1 MKIKFKLADEKERL
15 FVWMLIVVFFTTFII
30 VSVIIFGNYEDQIKL
45 EMKFSSEKSFNSV
58 YMALNDSSDQA
69 EIVMEKEGVTGIGI
83 YSSNGAVYQRLG
95 DAPEHLNFSKIIS
108 SDKDHND
115 STLGIYHYNDS
126 DNTIEYYRLSRFGVM
141 LGTGTMRFTQEGRIM
156 PLAFEIPEIV
166 YVKFD
171 GSDFFNALSH
181 ARLLFGLCIG
191 VSFILILM
199 VANFYEVNRR
209 FRIAFAKNE
218 SLAKLGAAAR
228 TLTHEI
234 KNPLSVLTIQTALLK
249 KTLPEQYSNDL
260 VVLDQ
265 EINRLTNLTNK
276 VSDFLKNPLGNP
288 VIINLIPYI
297 KNIIKLF
304 PYDIAFICNEES
316 DVFISFDLDR
326 ARSVF
331 ENLIKN
337 ATESSSSGVPEIEV
351 EIVRKRKNVSVFVK
365 DRGDGLREDA
375 KKKLFSPFYTTK
387 TNGSGI
393 GLSISSQFVNAH
405 SGSLKLSN
413 RDGGGTVAQVTLPC
427 VEVSDNEST
436 YS

>member
-1 MKIKFKLADEKERL
+1 MKIKLKLADEKERL
-15 FVWMLIVVFFTTFII
+15 FVWILMLVSFTTFII
-30 VSVIIFGNYEDQIKL
+30 VSIIIFGNFEDKIKL

-58 YMALNDSSDQA
+58 YMALNDSSAQA
-69 EIVMEKEGVTGIGI
+69 EMVMEKEGVTGIGI
-83 YSSNGAVYQRLG
+83 YSSNGVVYQRLG
-95 DAPEHLNFSKIIS
+95 DAPEHLNFGEIIS
-108 SDKDHND
+108 SDRNQND

-156 PLAFEIPEIV
+156 PLAFEVPEIV

-171 GSDFFNALSH
+171 GTDFFTSLSR
-181 ARLLFGLCIG
+181 ARLVFGASIFLSF
-191 VSFILILM
+191 VFILL

-209 FRIAFAKNE
+209 LRIAFAKNE

-234 KNPLSVLTIQTALLK
+234 KNPLSVLTIQSALLK
-249 KTLPEQYSNDL
+249 KTLPEQYSSDL

-265 EINRLTNLTNK
+265 EINRLTNLTNR
-276 VSDFLKNPLGNP
+276 VSEFLKNPLGNP
-288 VIINLIPYI
+288 VNINLVPYI
-297 KNIIKLF
+297 KNIISLF
-304 PYDIAFICNEES
+304 PFEIDLKCNEES
-316 DVFISFDLDR
+316 DIYVSFDLDR

-337 ATESSSSGVPEIEV
+337 ATESSASGVPEIEV
-351 EIVRKRKNVSVFVK
+351 EIVRKRKNVSVYIK

-375 KKKLFSPFYTTK
+375 KEKLFSPFYTTK

-393 GLSISSQFVNAH
+393 GLSISSQFVQAH
-405 SGSLKLSN
+405 GGSLKLSN

-427 VEVSDNEST
+427 VEVNDNEST
-436 YS
+436 NC